1 VVIEEEELVPGQAER
16 YDVVSG
22 LLEDTERDV
31 EVLGVSQDPD
41 LRTLT
46 GLRARDREHLN
57 EVVDDLRA
65 LPYGIVQDAVDDR
78 ADFHVDGSQA
88 RLLLGAGHGRTH
100 PEHRRDE

>member
-1 VVIEEEELVPGQAER
+1 VIIEEEELVPGQPER
-16 YDVVSG
+16 YHVFSG
-22 LLEDTERDV
+22 LFEDTERDV

-57 EVVDDLRA
+57 EVVDD
-65 LPYGIVQDAVDDR
+65 R
-78 ADFHVDGSQA
+78 ADFHVNGSQA
-88 RLLLGAGHGRTH
+88 RLFLGAGHGRTH